1 MRTRIAIPM
10 LAVLGLA
17 VAGVVLATGPGESQP
32 AGPDKLTVGI
42 YAPTVEFG
50 TAQARLTY
58 VQGLAKAIEQSSGVK
73 TEAQAFASLGALRK
87 ANVDFAIID
96 GICYS
101 TNLGWPLLANA
112 EVGGGTTRA
121 WALFSSLGADTNALR
136 GKKLAFVQL
145 GCNDSA
151 FVDNAMLESE
161 ADSFFASRVGKPD
174 LTAAVAEVA
183 SYKGAQA
190 VFAPVGSQKGLN
202 KVFDTGAVPNPA
214 FVSIAGKL
222 PAATI
227 EKVAAAVIGFGG
239 SGAIAG
245 WSKPSREI
253 YTALAGRMGKTSKLG
268 ILANPDPVRID
279 AKDALIEPT
288 TLKETALIEVR
299 HHFVR
304 PSGGRME

>member
-136 GKKLAFVQL
+136 GKKLAFVQT
-145 GCNDSA
+145 GCNDA
-151 FVDNAMLESE
+151 GFVDNAMLESE
-161 ADSFFASRVGKPD
+161 VDATFFGARVGKLD
-174 LTAAVAEVA
+174 LSSAIAEVA
-183 SYKGAQA
+183 
-190 VFAPVGSQKGLN
+190 
-202 KVFDTGAVPNPA
+202 
-214 FVSIAGKL
+214 
-222 PAATI
+222 
-227 EKVAAAVIGFGG
+227 
-239 SGAIAG
+239 
-245 WSKPSREI
+245 
-253 YTALAGRMGKTSKLG
+253 
-268 ILANPDPVRID
+268 
-279 AKDALIEPT
+279 
-288 TLKETALIEVR
+288 
-299 HHFVR
+299 
-304 PSGGRME
+304 